1 MRRHLVATAAAAA
14 LALAACA
21 SQPKRDVV
29 GAQRALASELVARRE
44 WPAAF
49 ATADGLCRTA
59 PKHADGYLLRGIVYR
74 EQGLQAEAE
83 ADLKEALRID
93 SRLAAG
99 HSALAVLYDQQ
110 GRGAEALVHHRRAS
124 ELEPRNAGYLNN
136 LGFSLFGHG
145 RAREAIP
152 VLHEALRAAP
162 ADARIR
168 NNLGFAYAAAGDL
181 SSAAEQF
188 EKGGTA
194 AEARNNM
201 GWAYERR
208 GSLAQ
213 AFDQYAEAIRLDPR
227 STTARENLARVA
239 RRLERAIPA
248 DLPAPSGA

>member
-1 MRRHLVATAAAAA
+1 MRPRLLATVAAAVA
-14 LALAACA
+14 LTACA
-21 SQPKRDVV
+21 SQPKRDVL

-49 ATADGLCRTA
+49 ATADGLCRAA

-83 ADLKEALRID
+83 ADLKEALRLD
-93 SRLAAG
+93 SDLAAA
-99 HSALAVLYDQQ
+99 HSALAVLYDLQ
-110 GRGAEALVHHRRAS
+110 GRGAEALTQHRRAS

-136 LGFSLFGHG
+136 LGFSLFSHG

-162 ADARIR
+162 TDPRIR
-168 NNLGFAYAAAGDL
+168 NNLGFAYAATGDL

-188 EKGGTA
+188 EKGGSA

-213 AFDQYAEAIRLDPR
+213 AFDQYVEAVRLDPR
-227 STTARENLARVA
+227 STTARQNLARVA
-239 RRLERAIPA
+239 RSLERAIPA

>member
-1 MRRHLVATAAAAA
+1 MKPRLLASMAAVI
-14 LALAACA
+14 LLAACA
-21 SQPKRDVV
+21 SQPKRDVL
-29 GAQRALASELVARRE
+29 GAQKALASELVARRE
-44 WPAAF
+44 WSAAF
-49 ATADGLCRTA
+49 ATADGLCRAA
-59 PKHADGYLLRGIVYR
+59 PKRADGYLLRGIVYR

-83 ADLKEALRID
+83 ADLKEALRLD
-93 SRLAAG
+93 PRLAAG
-99 HSALAVLYDQQ
+99 HSALAVLYDHQ
-110 GRGAEALVHHRRAS
+110 GRGADALVHHRRAS

-136 LGFSLFGHG
+136 LGFSLFSHG

-162 ADARIR
+162 TDPRIR

-194 AEARNNM
+194 AQARNNM

-213 AFDQYAEAIRLDPR
+213 AFDQYVEAVRLDPH

-239 RRLERAIPA
+239 RSLERAIPA
-248 DLPAPSGA
+248 DLAAPSGA